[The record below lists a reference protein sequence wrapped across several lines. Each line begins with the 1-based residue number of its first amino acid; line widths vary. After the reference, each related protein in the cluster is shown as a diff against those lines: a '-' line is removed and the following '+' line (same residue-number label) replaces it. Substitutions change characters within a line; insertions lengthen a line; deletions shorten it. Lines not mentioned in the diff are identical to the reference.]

1 MKLALSTLLRCATAL
16 AVAATFL
23 SGCGNA
29 TDLDTEAA
37 AGFQA
42 KVGRIAEAADGKN
55 YASALR
61 TLKALEAEVEAAVAD
76 GSVSAAREQQIQQ
89 AIDLVR
95 ADLEQAREKSTPE
108 VQPVPEPD
116 DQEPEEED
124 WEEEE
129 LEEIEKDKGKGKD
142 AGKGKKP
149 GKIKDGEEFDD

>member
-1 MKLALSTLLRCATAL
+1 
-16 AVAATFL
+16 
-23 SGCGNA
+23 
-29 TDLDTEAA
+29 
-37 AGFQA
+37 
-42 KVGRIAEAADGKN
+42 
-55 YASALR
+55 
-61 TLKALEAEVEAAVAD
+61 LKALEAEVEAAVAD